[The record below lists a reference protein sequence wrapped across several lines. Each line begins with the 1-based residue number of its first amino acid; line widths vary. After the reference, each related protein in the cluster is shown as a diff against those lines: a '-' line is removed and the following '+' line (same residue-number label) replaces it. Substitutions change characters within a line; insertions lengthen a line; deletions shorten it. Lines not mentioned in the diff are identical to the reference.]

1 MDHSVQF
8 SASALDNL
16 YGINMDWLASLRVD
30 LRKSRREATELFEL
44 DLPIINVFFIVGLC
58 VGVLCAF
65 MFVPHVC
72 LVPLA
77 TLGLKLGWFWELSPD
92 PMEE

>member
-30 LRKSRREATELFEL
+30 LRKSRREATEL
-44 DLPIINVFFIVGLC
+44 FFIVGLC

>member
-1 MDHSVQF
+1 MDEEFGGSAVNHASSAWTTVF

-16 YGINMDWLASLRVD
+16 CGINMDWLASLRVD

-58 VGVLCAF
+58 VHLCLCHMCAWSHWQ
-65 MFVPHVC
+65 P
-72 LVPLA
+72 
-77 TLGLKLGWFWELSPD
+77 WD
-92 PMEE
+92 